1 MKYLDVGGGLGIDYD
16 GSKTSFHASM
26 NYTIAEY
33 AADVVVAIQKV
44 CGKYN
49 VPCPVLVSESGR
61 AIASHMTVLV
71 MGTLGGSS
79 PMLHKGKPAE
89 EPDAK
94 AHQLL
99 KQMYETFHGI
109 NQNNLQE
116 SYHDATQYKGEALT
130 LFTLGL
136 LSLEERSKAEE
147 LYWCC
152 CKAIL
157 PLAKKLRYVPE
168 ELQHLEQLMS
178 SIYYCNFS
186 VFQSAP
192 DNWAIDQ
199 LFPIMPIHR
208 LETKPTQLAI
218 LADLT
223 CDSDGK
229 IDQFICSGTD
239 DVKSH
244 LELHELDDNKPYYI
258 GMFLNGAY
266 QEVLGNLHNLYG
278 DTNVIHVSLD
288 PEEKEKRGYIVDHVI
303 KGDTTEEVLRWMQY
317 DPKAMAESIRQQ
329 SEQALKVK
337 RLTLPQYRLLVRH
350 YEKSLQKY
358 TYLWADED

>member
-1 MKYLDVGGGLGIDYD
+1 
-16 GSKTSFHASM
+16 
-26 NYTIAEY
+26 
-33 AADVVVAIQKV
+33 
-44 CGKYN
+44 
-49 VPCPVLVSESGR
+49 
-61 AIASHMTVLV
+61 
-71 MGTLGGSS
+71 
-79 PMLHKGKPAE
+79 MLHQNKVQEEPAE
-89 EPDAK
+89 KDAP
-94 AHQLL
+94 LL
-99 KQMYETFHGI
+99 KQMYETFKGI
-109 NQNNLQE
+109 RQDNLQE

-136 LSLEERSKAEE
+136 LSLEDRSRAEE
-147 LYWCC
+147 IYWACL
-152 CKAIL
+152 KVIL

-208 LETKPTQLAI
+208 LHTKPTQLAI

-239 DVKSH
+239 DVKSF
-244 LELHELDDNKPYYI
+244 LEVHELEGDRPYYI

-278 DTNVIHVSLD
+278 DTNVIHVTLD
-288 PEEKEKRGYIVDHVI
+288 SEEKSGAGYVVDHVI
-303 KGDTTEEVLRWMQY
+303 KGDTTQEVLRWMDY
-317 DPKAMAESIRQQ
+317 DPKAMSESIRQQ
-329 SEQALKVK
+329 SEQALKMK
-337 RLTLPQYRLLVRH
+337 RLTLDQYRVLIKH